1 MSDVSRGYMR
11 GPAEAR
17 RTGVEQMSS
26 RRAAPLATALTTALT
41 VLVGLTGSL
50 GPAGPAAASEQPSS
64 PVVSPGRVLFNDPLG
79 PAERQYALIRHID
92 ERIDHARPGATVRL
106 AAYSFA
112 MPSTAHALLR
122 AHRRGVVVKLV
133 VDRHSGAWG
142 SVRRLRSVLGA
153 DTDKRSFVRL
163 CDRSCRGAAGVQHA
177 KFVTISSTRHARRLL
192 MVGSMNF
199 TEHAAREQWQ
209 DLYSVAGDEGVYH
222 QFVRVFRRMVPDQ
235 PQPSLRLHGAGAGFR
250 TEVSPVVSGDPV
262 LHRLGHVACR
272 GATGGTGFHGRT
284 VLRVAMHA
292 WNGDRGLTL
301 ARKVAALKEQGCNV
315 RVLTGV
321 GVGPRVLG
329 TLERA
334 HVGVRRTGGDS
345 RATHQKLMFVSGHFG
360 DDRAASY
367 AWTGSHNWTD
377 RSLRNDEV
385 TLRIAGVRHVE
396 AYRRAFLHV
405 WRLTPR

>member
-1 MSDVSRGYMR
+1 MSEVSRGYMR
-11 GPAEAR
+11 RPARAR
-17 RTGVEQMSS
+17 PTGVEQMSTS
-26 RRAAPLATALTTALT
+26 RATALPAVLVLLT
-41 VLVGLTGSL
+41 VLAGCLL
-50 GPAGPAAASEQPSS
+50 PAGPVAALEQPTS
-64 PVVSPGRVLFNDPLG
+64 PVVSPGHVLFNDPLG
-79 PAERQYALIRHID
+79 PEDRQYALIRHID
-92 ERIDHARPGATVRL
+92 ARIGHARPGATVRL

-112 MPSTAHALLR
+112 MPSTSRALLR
-122 AHRRGVVVKLV
+122 AYRRGVVVKLV
-133 VDRHSGAWG
+133 VDRHSAAWG
-142 SVRRLRSVLGA
+142 SVQRLRSVLGT
-153 DTDKRSFVRL
+153 DTDRRSFVRL

-177 KFVTISSTRHARRLL
+177 KFVTISSTRHARDLV

-209 DLYSVAGDEGVYH
+209 DLYSVDGDEAVYR
-222 QFVRVFRRMVPDQ
+222 QLVRVFRRMVPDR
-235 PQPSLRLHGAGAGFR
+235 PAPALTLHGPGAGFR
-250 TEVSPVVSGDPV
+250 TEVSPVVTGDPV
-262 LHRLGHVACR
+262 LRRLGYVACR

-292 WNGDRGLTL
+292 WNGERGLAL

-334 HVGVRRTGGDS
+334 HVGVRRTGGVS

-360 DDRAASY
+360 DERAASY

-377 RSLRNDEV
+377 RSLRNDEI
-385 TLRIAGVRHVE
+385 TLRIAGARHVE

>member
-1 MSDVSRGYMR
+1 VSDVSRGYMR

>member
-1 MSDVSRGYMR
+1 MSEVSRGYMR
-11 GPAEAR
+11 RPARAR
-17 RTGVEQMSS
+17 PTGVEQMSTS
-26 RRAAPLATALTTALT
+26 RATALPAVLVLLT
-41 VLVGLTGSL
+41 VLAGCLL
-50 GPAGPAAASEQPSS
+50 PAGPVAALEQPRS
-64 PVVSPGRVLFNDPLG
+64 PVVSPGHVLFNDPLG
-79 PAERQYALIRHID
+79 PEDRQYALIRHID
-92 ERIDHARPGATVRL
+92 ARIGHARPGATVRL

-112 MPSTAHALLR
+112 MPSTSRALLR
-122 AHRRGVVVKLV
+122 AYRRGVVVKLV
-133 VDRHSGAWG
+133 VDRHSAAWG
-142 SVRRLRSVLGA
+142 SVQRLRSVLGT
-153 DTDKRSFVRL
+153 DTDRRSFVRL

-177 KFVTISSTRHARRLL
+177 KFVTISSTRHARDLV

-209 DLYSVAGDEGVYH
+209 DLYSVDGDEAVYR
-222 QFVRVFRRMVPDQ
+222 QLVRVFRRMVPDR
-235 PQPSLRLHGAGAGFR
+235 PSPALTLHGPGAGFR
-250 TEVSPVVSGDPV
+250 TEVSPVVTGDPV
-262 LHRLGHVACR
+262 LRRLGYVACR

-292 WNGDRGLTL
+292 WNGERGLAL

-334 HVGVRRTGGDS
+334 HVGVRRTGGVS

-385 TLRIAGVRHVE
+385 TLRIAGARHVE

>member
-1 MSDVSRGYMR
+1 MS
-11 GPAEAR
+11 
-17 RTGVEQMSS
+17 T
-26 RRAAPLATALTTALT
+26 RRAAALLALLT
-41 VLVGLTGSL
+41 GLTGLSAL
-50 GPAGPAAASEQPSS
+50 SPAGPAAAREEPSTPVSS
-64 PVVSPGRVLFNDPLG
+64 PGHVLFNDPLG
-79 PAERQYALIRHID
+79 PEDRQYALIRHID
-92 ERIDHARPGATVRL
+92 ARIDHARPGATVRL

-133 VDRHSGAWG
+133 VDRHSAAWG
-142 SVRRLRSVLGA
+142 SVRRLRTVLGT

-163 CDRSCRGAAGVQHA
+163 CDRSCRGDVGVQHA
-177 KFVTISSTRHARRLL
+177 KFVTISSTKHAEDLA

-209 DLYSVAGDEGVYH
+209 DLYSVDGDAGVYR
-222 QFVRVFRRMVPDQ
+222 QLVRVFRRMVRDQ
-235 PQPSLRLHGAGAGFR
+235 PQPALALRGPGEGFR
-250 TEVSPVVSGDPV
+250 TEVSPVPVGDPV
-262 LHRLGHVACR
+262 MHRLSLVSCR
-272 GATGGTGFHGRT
+272 GATAGTGFRGRT

-292 WNGDRGLTL
+292 WNGERGLAL
-301 ARKVAALKEQGCNV
+301 ARKVAALEEAGCNV
-315 RVLTGV
+315 RVLAGV

-334 HVGVRRTGGDS
+334 GVGVRRTGGDS
-345 RATHQKLMFVSGHFG
+345 RATHQKLMFVSGHFAG
-360 DDRAASY
+360 DRAASY

-385 TLRIAGVRHVE
+385 TLRVAGARQVE

-405 WRLTPR
+405 WKLTPE